1 MIPFVLSNDEGR
13 SGTPVSAEA
22 LCAGRPALDAIE
34 AGIREVERDPNAR
47 SVGYGGAPNL
57 LGQMECDASIMCG
70 RSQRAGAIGALQGF
84 LHPISAARKVMERT
98 PHVMLVG
105 EGAAR
110 FAAEMGLE
118 RGEMLSPEAR
128 EAYLRWKQERVPAEL
143 RARWPDGPLAGLL
156 APTVADDIALGTTCF
171 LAGDAG
177 GDLAG
182 GVSTSGWAYK
192 YPGRLGDS
200 PIVGAGLY
208 VDNRWGAAA
217 CTHTGEM
224 TVRAGTARAVVA
236 YLKKGA
242 SVRDACLEALDD
254 LRNLKGGF
262 LGSVVIHAVDASGAP
277 HVVCIGLKT
286 AAKYRW
292 WEEGM
297 KDVEQREAEACFA
310 TG

>member
-1 MIPFVLSNDEGR
+1 MTPFILTNEEGR

-22 LCAGRPALDAIE
+22 LKTGRAALDAIE
-34 AGIREVERDPNAR
+34 DGIREVERNPDVR

-70 RSQRAGAIGALQGF
+70 RTQRSGAIGALQGF
-84 LHPISAARKVMERT
+84 RHPISAARKVMERT

-110 FAAEMGLE
+110 FAEEMGLE

-128 EAYLRWKQERVPAEL
+128 EAYERWKQERVPAEL
-143 RARWPDGPLAGLL
+143 RERWPDGPMAGLL

-171 LAGDAG
+171 LARDAKGDC
-177 GDLAG
+177 AG

-200 PIVGAGLY
+200 PIIGAGLY
-208 VDNRWGAAA
+208 VDNRFGAAA

-224 TVRAGTARAVVA
+224 AVRAGTSRAVVA
-236 YLKKGA
+236 YMKKGA
-242 SVRDACLEALDD
+242 SVREACLEALDD
-254 LRNLKGGF
+254 LRHLKGGF
-262 LGSVVIHAVDASGAP
+262 LGSVVIHAVDATGTP
-277 HVVCIGLKT
+277 HVVCLDMKQP
-286 AAKYRW
+286 AQYRW
-292 WEEGM
+292 WADGM
-297 KDVEQREAEACFA
+297 QDVEQRVAEAF
-310 TG
+310 

>member
-1 MIPFVLSNDEGR
+1 MMRFILTNEEGH

-22 LCAGRPALDAIE
+22 LRAGRSALDAVE
-34 AGIREVERDPNAR
+34 AGIREVERDPNVR

-70 RSQRAGAIGALQGF
+70 RTQRTGAVGALQGF
-84 LHPISAARKVMERT
+84 LHAISAARKVMERT

-105 EGAAR
+105 DGAAR

-118 RGEMLSPEAR
+118 CGEMLSPEAR
-128 EAYLRWKQERVPAEL
+128 EAYERWKQQRVPAEL
-143 RARWPDGPLAGLL
+143 RSQWPNGPMAGLL

-171 LAGDAG
+171 LARDGT

-200 PIVGAGLY
+200 PIIGAGLY
-208 VDNRWGAAA
+208 VDNRFGAAA

-224 TVRAGTARAVVA
+224 AVRAGTSRAVVA
-236 YLKKGA
+236 YMKKGA
-242 SVRDACLEALDD
+242 TVRDACLEALDD
-254 LRNLKGGF
+254 LRHLKGGF
-262 LGSVVIHAVDASGAP
+262 LGSVVIHAVDATGTP
-277 HVVCIGLKT
+277 HVVCVGMRQP
-286 AAKYRW
+286 AQYRW
-292 WEEGM
+292 WADGM
-297 KDVEQREAEACFA
+297 RNIEQRVAEDF
-310 TG
+310 